1 MTCRCAS
8 TPCSCSV
15 PTPLAECDPTPTD
28 PPVPVRDIPIACTL
42 LGRLQAQVDRA
53 RAFSNNVLGTNEYQ
67 VRLVWQEQDPV
78 TGKWTRVYEREVAPV
93 NVDGREQLED
103 LAGGQVPTGSITLR
117 EISPR
122 LFNEDL
128 LRGYIDG
135 QPWTGPTREFF
146 YEVQQKPWC
155 STSRDP
161 QRYRF
166 VLSGVPE
173 HRATNH
179 EWRVTLVAQ
188 FGRRE
193 RDGTDST
200 VPGEFFAGDGAQIM
214 S

>member
-1 MTCRCAS
+1 MACRCTS
-8 TPCSCSV
+8 TPCSCSGTTA
-15 PTPLAECDPTPTD
+15 PAECDPTPIA
-28 PPVPVRDIPIACTL
+28 PPVPTRDIPIACTL
-42 LGRLQAQVDRA
+42 LGRLQPQVDRA
-53 RAFSNNVLGTNEYQ
+53 RAYSNDVLGTNEYQ
-67 VRLVWQEQDPV
+67 VRLVWQEQDSV
-78 TGKWTRVYEREVAPV
+78 TGKWSRVYEREVAPV
-93 NVDGREQLED
+93 NVDGSPQLEV
-103 LAGGQVPTGSITLR
+103 LAGGGVPTGLISLR

-146 YEVQQKPWC
+146 YELQLKPRC
-155 STSRDP
+155 STSREP

-200 VPGEFFAGDGAQIM
+200 VPGEFFEGDGAQIM